1 MSYGRFVLRRVGLS
15 LISAYL
21 VASATFFLVNLM
33 LHKRLNGILA
43 QARYGGA
50 SQEEIARIRQ
60 EFVESRGLDIPL
72 HERYLDWLVDIT
84 TLNWGYSRAYQQ
96 PIIDVLDGRVQ
107 ATLKYVIPGV
117 IIAIL
122 LGVAL
127 GLLAALW
134 KEHLVDWSSRIGV
147 YVLLGVPAFMS
158 IYYLRF
164 ASGTQLATV
173 HGMQITFPALRTQTM
188 ATLAVAFGLLA
199 GQVQFA
205 RGAVLDEVGDE
216 FVKLLR
222 AKGST
227 PWTLA
232 RHLLRNA
239 AIPIISLSVAE
250 ILGVLMLNIYII
262 EAVLGIPGLAE
273 ASLRAVRLPDIR
285 LAIWTT
291 MVLVFI
297 GLVGNLVQDILYG
310 YLDPRIRTD

>member
-1 MSYGRFVLRRVGLS
+1 MSYAWFIIRRIGLT
-15 LISAYL
+15 LVSAYL

-43 QARYGGA
+43 RARYGGA

-60 EFVESRGLDIPL
+60 GFVESRGLDVPL
-72 HERYLDWLVDIT
+72 HERYLDWIVDIT
-84 TLNWGYSRAYQQ
+84 TLDWGYSRAYEQ
-96 PIIDVLDGRVQ
+96 PIIDVLNGRVQ
-107 ATLKYVIPGV
+107 TTLEYVIPGV
-117 IIAIL
+117 GIAIL
-122 LGVAL
+122 LGITF

-134 KEHLVDWSSRIGV
+134 KDRPLDWSNRVGA
-147 YVLLGVPAFMS
+147 YVLLGVPAFMT

-164 ASGTQLATV
+164 VSGTQLISI
-173 HGMQITFPALRTQTM
+173 HGMQITFPGLGAKTM

-199 GQVQFA
+199 GQVRFV
-205 RGAVLDEVGDE
+205 RSAVLDEVENE

-227 PWTLA
+227 PLNLT

-239 AIPIISLSVAE
+239 AIPIASLSVAE
-250 ILGVLMLNIYII
+250 ILGVLMLNIYVI
-262 EAVLGIPGLAE
+262 ESVLGISGLAE

-297 GLVGNLVQDILYG
+297 GLVGNLIQDILYG
-310 YLDPRIRTD
+310 YLDPRIQSD